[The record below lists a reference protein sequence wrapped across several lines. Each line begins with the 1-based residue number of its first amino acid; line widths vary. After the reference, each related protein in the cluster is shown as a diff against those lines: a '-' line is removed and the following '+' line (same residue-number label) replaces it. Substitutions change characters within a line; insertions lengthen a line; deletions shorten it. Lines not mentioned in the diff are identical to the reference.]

1 VTGELLAAGL
11 RIEVVEP
18 APDSLLGPLALPGLP
33 ESSAEGLDLILE
45 GFLLH
50 HGRPRL
56 TVPHDRDAALLA
68 GDWCYARGLVQVA
81 LAGDLFAIEALAE
94 LIAAS
99 AALAADERSEGLPE
113 LWLATAL
120 AIGDGARNGAR
131 AGLADAREALVAGDA
146 GPLARLADGAG
157 AMAPLREALAP

>member
-11 RIEVVEP
+11 RVDVVEP
-18 APDSLLGPLALPGLP
+18 APRSLLGPLALPGLP

-56 TVPHDRDAALLA
+56 TVPRDRDAALLA
-68 GDWCYARGLVQVA
+68 GDYCYARGLVQVA

-99 AALAADERSEGLPE
+99 AALAADERLDGLPE

-120 AIGDGARNGAR
+120 AIGDGVETGAR

-146 GPLARLADGAG
+146 GPLSRLVNGSEAVTA
-157 AMAPLREALAP
+157 LREALAP